1 MTPSTLAARRH
12 LLKLLAASP
21 LMAAAAAVTGQTL
34 DGPDDLLDVF
44 DFETL
49 AKKTLPV
56 AHFGY
61 LATGTDDDRTL
72 AANREAFGRYQ
83 LRMRRLI
90 DVSRVDTAVTLFG
103 RKWASPL
110 ALAPVGSQR
119 AFHAEGE
126 IGTARAARETGTLM
140 IFSSVASTPVEEVN
154 EARGEPVWYQLYPT
168 DDWAVGK
175 AVATRA
181 QQAGCPVMVL
191 TVDNT
196 GNNRLTETRAARQ
209 DTRPCQ
215 ACHTI
220 QGPRYFVR
228 RPMYA
233 GLDLANAT
241 RLAPHDWTWDYVKR
255 LKDHVQIPRVLKGI
269 VTRQHAAAAH
279 AHGVDGL
286 LVSNHGGRAENSGRG
301 SIECVAEVVA
311 AASGRVPV
319 IVDSGFRRGTDIY
332 KALALGASAVAIG
345 RPYIW
350 GLSAFGADG
359 VARVLR
365 LLGRELELVMRQA
378 GTPRIADI
386 TPASLVDRGTW

>member
-1 MTPSTLAARRH
+1 MTPSTLAARRR

-21 LMAAAAAVTGQTL
+21 VMAAAAALTSQAI
-34 DGPDDLLDVF
+34 DRPDDLLDVF

-83 LRMRRLI
+83 LRVRRLI

-103 RKWASPL
+103 RRWASPL
-110 ALAPVGSQR
+110 MLAPVGSQR

-126 IGTARAARETGTLM
+126 LGTARAARATGTLM
-140 IFSSVASTPVEEVN
+140 VLSSVASTPVEEVN

-175 AVATRA
+175 AVAARA
-181 QQAGCPVMVL
+181 QRAGCPVMVL
-191 TVDNT
+191 TVDAT
-196 GNNRLTETRAARQ
+196 GNNRLTEVRAARQ

-215 ACHTI
+215 ACHAI
-220 QGPRYFVR
+220 QGPRYFVK

-233 GLDLANAT
+233 ELDLANAT
-241 RLAPHDWTWDYVKR
+241 RLAPLDWNWDYVKR
-255 LKDHVQIPRVLKGI
+255 LKDHVQIPLVLKGI
-269 VTRQHAAAAH
+269 VTRGDAEAAL

-286 LVSNHGGRAENSGRG
+286 IVSNHGGRSEDSGRG
-301 SIECVAEVVA
+301 SIECLAEVVA
-311 AASGRVPV
+311 AVNERVPV
-319 IVDSGFRRGTDIY
+319 IVDSGFRRGTDIF
-332 KALALGASAVAIG
+332 KALALGASAVAVG

-350 GLSAFGADG
+350 GLAAFGSDG
-359 VARVLR
+359 VARVLA

-378 GTPRIADI
+378 GTPRLADI
-386 TPASLVDRGTW
+386 TPASLVDRGRW

>member
-1 MTPSTLAARRH
+1 MTRSTLAAVGR
-12 LLKLLAASP
+12 LLKLRAAPRVSP
-21 LMAAAAAVTGQTL
+21 AAAALTSQAI
-34 DGPDDLLDVF
+34 DRPDDLLDVF

-83 LRMRRLI
+83 LRVRRLI

-103 RKWASPL
+103 RRWASPL
-110 ALAPVGSQR
+110 MLAPVGSQR

-126 IGTARAARETGTLM
+126 LGTARAARATGTLM
-140 IFSSVASTPVEEVN
+140 VLSSVASTPVEEVN

-175 AVATRA
+175 AVAARA
-181 QQAGCPVMVL
+181 QRAGCPVMVL
-191 TVDNT
+191 TVDAT
-196 GNNRLTETRAARQ
+196 GNNRLTEVRAARQ

-215 ACHTI
+215 ACHAI
-220 QGPRYFVR
+220 QGPRYFVK

-233 GLDLANAT
+233 ELDLANAT
-241 RLAPHDWTWDYVKR
+241 RLAPLDWNWDYVKR
-255 LKDHVQIPRVLKGI
+255 LKDHVQIPLVLKGI
-269 VTRQHAAAAH
+269 VTRDDAEAAL

-286 LVSNHGGRAENSGRG
+286 IVSNHGGRSEDSGRG
-301 SIECVAEVVA
+301 SIECLAEVVA
-311 AASGRVPV
+311 AVNGRVPV
-319 IVDSGFRRGTDIY
+319 IVDSGFRRGTDIF
-332 KALALGASAVAIG
+332 KALALGASAVAVG

-350 GLSAFGADG
+350 GLAAFGSDG
-359 VARVLR
+359 VARVLA

-378 GTPRIADI
+378 GTPRLADI
-386 TPASLVDRGTW
+386 TPASLVDRGRW

>member
-1 MTPSTLAARRH
+1 MTPSTLAARRR

-21 LMAAAAAVTGQTL
+21 VMAAAAALTSQAI
-34 DGPDDLLDVF
+34 DRPDDLLDVF

-83 LRMRRLI
+83 LRVRRLI

-103 RKWASPL
+103 RRWASPL
-110 ALAPVGSQR
+110 MLAPVGSQR

-126 IGTARAARETGTLM
+126 LGTARAARATGTLM
-140 IFSSVASTPVEEVN
+140 VLSSVASTPVEEVN

-175 AVATRA
+175 AVAARA
-181 QQAGCPVMVL
+181 QRAGCPVMVL
-191 TVDNT
+191 TVDAT
-196 GNNRLTETRAARQ
+196 GNNRLTEVRAARQ

-215 ACHTI
+215 ACHAI
-220 QGPRYFVR
+220 QGPRYFVK

-233 GLDLANAT
+233 ELDLANAT
-241 RLAPHDWTWDYVKR
+241 RLAPLDWNWDYVKR
-255 LKDHVQIPRVLKGI
+255 LKDHVQIPLVLKGI
-269 VTRQHAAAAH
+269 VTRDDAEAAL

-286 LVSNHGGRAENSGRG
+286 IVSNHGGRSEDSGRG
-301 SIECVAEVVA
+301 SIECLAEVVA
-311 AASGRVPV
+311 AVNGRVPV
-319 IVDSGFRRGTDIY
+319 IVDSGFRRGTDIF

-350 GLSAFGADG
+350 GLAAFGSNG
-359 VARVLR
+359 VGRVLA

-378 GTPRIADI
+378 GTPRLADI
-386 TPASLVDRGTW
+386 TPASLVDRGRW